1 MEPQSEAFGTIGFD
15 GIIKCVFSGFE
26 VRLCSAVPGKLTHE
40 LRLHPYLF
48 PVGLGGAPTFK
59 EGGNP
64 ALDAQKYWVHVR
76 RALLRAPI
84 DRIGLGGLL
93 HLVEGFPDFVDA
105 ITDIAKQFR
114 MIKELHQRSS
124 VYKVDLKVGILSSW
138 GKLRTWT
145 CGGHFHEHP
154 DLDLINILESLAGL
168 PYEVEFLNFD
178 EITKNNLE
186 SIDVLINAGFAGSSW
201 SGGEHWK
208 DDKIVTMLTEWV
220 HDGGIFMGVNEPS
233 AVQGYANNLRMA
245 PVLGIDVDDGRRLC
259 HGFWK
264 VEQEESQ
271 LKLDIGK
278 KDGVYL
284 IDGDTKV
291 LQERDNLPV
300 VTERSFGKG
309 KGIYL
314 SEYRYS
320 PENTFALRSILEQG
334 KLEESLFC
342 TDNPLVDCAYFPEAK
357 TLVLANGSR
366 EKQSVVVRIGKEFIP
381 AEVEGFAIALIS
393 Y

>member
-1 MEPQSEAFGTIGFD
+1 M
-15 GIIKCVFSGFE
+15 
-26 VRLCSAVPGKLTHE
+26 
-40 LRLHPYLF
+40 
-48 PVGLGGAPTFK
+48 
-59 EGGNP
+59 
-64 ALDAQKYWVHVR
+64 
-76 RALLRAPI
+76 
-84 DRIGLGGLL
+84 
-93 HLVEGFPDFVDA
+93 
-105 ITDIAKQFR
+105 
-114 MIKELHQRSS
+114 SS
-124 VYKVDLKVGILSSW
+124 VYKVDLKVGILTSW

-178 EITKNNLE
+178 EVTKNNLE

-271 LKLDIGK
+271 LKLDIRK